1 MDLSIILKVCLVFDT
16 LVCKCWQS
24 LTLAISSHRLPRRWY
39 EKRHC
44 PERDISWCRDT
55 IVLLMEGYKDTNHPS
70 QSDPL
75 TFASKSTVR
84 CLILAWNPA
93 ASVTKLPK
101 WAPIPPPPP
110 KFYFAEETFGTVRP
124 PCWGGGEYIGG
135 RGDPII
141 QIISPPVFA
150 WIISL
155 GATVSTRALR
165 RSLLIF
171 DCGWRRY
178 HFPSEQ
184 KS

>member
-1 MDLSIILKVCLVFDT
+1 MLAVSNSCHIKPSPAKVIWEATLSRVRYLLMPGYHCPPDGRIQGYQPSIAIRP
-16 LVCKCWQS
+16 
-24 LTLAISSHRLPRRWY
+24 LTLA
-39 EKRHC
+39 
-44 PERDISWCRDT
+44 
-55 IVLLMEGYKDTNHPS
+55 
-70 QSDPL
+70 
-75 TFASKSTVR
+75 SKFTVR

-124 PCWGGGEYIGG
+124 PRRGGGEYIGG

-171 DCGWRRY
+171 DCIWRR
-178 HFPSEQ
+178 
-184 KS
+184 